1 MDDAIKNNTNTNQG
15 LPPLP
20 GNISGPVL
28 PMVAVAEA
36 GGKPIAVPVQTIPVK
51 KKKRG
56 VILAATVLILAL
68 LIGTP
73 VFVANRLGYF
83 RGDIRQRASENN
95 PCWTPQPI
103 PKDWNASSLS
113 WNWNTQWGSTFS
125 YVNAYVW
132 TSAAKNGNAVS
143 AAPVSAAGGY
153 KTVKTSDFQPA
164 LAPSTTYYI
173 HVNPNGYAP
182 PGGDLTYD
190 CMGNATR
197 GWSFTTPPAV
207 TPVNGGWTEWGTCSA
222 TACGTAGTQTR
233 TCTNPAPANGG
244 TNCTGEASKACT
256 AAACVEVPQPSNQ
269 TATCNGVGDRVTIN
283 WNSPSGITKFALRFN
298 YKSNDSSTCQ
308 DGWNCNDVNEKI
320 INDLNTNTYVFG
332 ATPGANYQWWVHSI
346 DGAGNYSDTVRHDV
360 TCNTQNNEAALVCN
374 KTCGNNAQCPSNDIC
389 FNGFCRNPQCTDQ
402 TDCNCPSATA
412 TVAPTTTIAVTA
424 RPTTIARV
432 TATPRSGSITTATPT
447 GAILPEAGLS
457 LPGVA
462 IFGGGLLMAIV
473 GILLAI

>member
-132 TSAAKNGNAVS
+132 
-143 AAPVSAAGGY
+143 
-153 KTVKTSDFQPA
+153 
-164 LAPSTTYYI
+164 
-173 HVNPNGYAP
+173 
-182 PGGDLTYD
+182 
-190 CMGNATR
+190 
-197 GWSFTTPPAV
+197 
-207 TPVNGGWTEWGTCSA
+207 
-222 TACGTAGTQTR
+222 
-233 TCTNPAPANGG
+233 
-244 TNCTGEASKACT
+244 
-256 AAACVEVPQPSNQ
+256 
-269 TATCNGVGDRVTIN
+269 
-283 WNSPSGITKFALRFN
+283 
-298 YKSNDSSTCQ
+298 
-308 DGWNCNDVNEKI
+308 
-320 INDLNTNTYVFG
+320 
-332 ATPGANYQWWVHSI
+332 
-346 DGAGNYSDTVRHDV
+346 
-360 TCNTQNNEAALVCN
+360 
-374 KTCGNNAQCPSNDIC
+374 
-389 FNGFCRNPQCTDQ
+389 
-402 TDCNCPSATA
+402 
-412 TVAPTTTIAVTA
+412 
-424 RPTTIARV
+424 
-432 TATPRSGSITTATPT
+432 
-447 GAILPEAGLS
+447 
-457 LPGVA
+457 
-462 IFGGGLLMAIV
+462 
-473 GILLAI
+473 